1 VFDVPSNLH
10 AEMEVSIA
18 SGDMGTKNDP
28 WFCQPLK
35 DMAGKNVP
43 WFVHLLEQS

>member
-18 SGDMGTKNDP
+18 SGDMGTKKCP
-28 WFCQPLK
+28 LVCQTLK

-43 WFVHLLEQS
+43 WFVHL